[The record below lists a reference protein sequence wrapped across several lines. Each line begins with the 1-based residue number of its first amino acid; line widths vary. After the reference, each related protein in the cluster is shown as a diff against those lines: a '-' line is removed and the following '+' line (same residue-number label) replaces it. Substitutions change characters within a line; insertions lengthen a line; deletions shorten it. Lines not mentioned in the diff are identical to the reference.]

1 MTDERTAE
9 QIQQDEQYYDS
20 LIATMA
26 TEGWKNLVSELEATR
41 AVLNDVTTVKTE
53 EELWTRKGQL
63 NIIGNLLGLRTSID
77 IALAQREADNSNED
91 N

>member
-20 LIATMA
+20 LISMMA
-26 TEGWKNLVSELEATR
+26 TEGWNNLVSELEATR
-41 AVLNDVTTVKTE
+41 TVLNAVTTVKTE